1 MESLAT
7 LIRGFHPPCSKSTSR
22 SPDRRSSMRSAAR
35 RSPTTNSLSR
45 SPGATWGQI
54 RSKAQ
59 PNEFPLTVNG
69 NSGPGCP
76 TNGGH
81 RRRHGSEPLR
91 GSPQI
96 EPADRDKLRAAV
108 VQYERQKNDDA
119 CTAGNA
125 LTDTLRAAH
134 HRRAVRQALVELGY
148 LDITRRSIPQPL
160 RVAKC
165 ARIT

>member
-1 MESLAT
+1 MET
-7 LIRGFHPPCSKSTSR
+7 LGRVV
-22 SPDRRSSMRSAAR
+22 RRTEGIGAGTAANHFAAR
-35 RSPTTNSLSR
+35 
-45 SPGATWGQI
+45 
-54 RSKAQ
+54 
-59 PNEFPLTVNG
+59 
-69 NSGPGCP
+69 
-76 TNGGH
+76 
-81 RRRHGSEPLR
+81 
-91 GSPQI
+91 PQI

-119 CTAGNA
+119 CAAGNA